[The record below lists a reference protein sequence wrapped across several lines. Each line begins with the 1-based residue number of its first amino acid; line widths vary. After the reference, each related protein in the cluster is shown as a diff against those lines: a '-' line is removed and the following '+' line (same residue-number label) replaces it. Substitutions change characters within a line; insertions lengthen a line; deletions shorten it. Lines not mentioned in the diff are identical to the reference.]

1 MNLNMRGAIENNI
14 QGGIDGLSV
23 QNIVKTQV
31 TVLSL
36 SNDPGKTGSNFF
48 YYGAILFP
56 HIEIFSFS
64 HREYINL
71 QKDSYQNMLYLNSI
85 FKGCFL
91 C

>member
-23 QNIVKTQV
+23 QNIVKAQV
-31 TVLSL
+31 VVLSL
-36 SNDPGKTGSNFF
+36 SNDLDKTGSNFF
-48 YYGAILFP
+48 YYGAILFT

-71 QKDSYQNMLYLNSI
+71 QKDS
-85 FKGCFL
+85 
-91 C
+91 

>member
-1 MNLNMRGAIENNI
+1 MNLNTRRAIENNI

-31 TVLSL
+31 VVLSL
-36 SNDPGKTGSNFF
+36 SNDLGKMGSNFF
-48 YYGAILFP
+48 YYGAILFT

-71 QKDSYQNMLYLNSI
+71 QKDSYQSMLYLNSI

>member
-1 MNLNMRGAIENNI
+1 MNLNMKGVIENNI

-36 SNDPGKTGSNFF
+36 SIDPGKTGSNFF

-64 HREYINL
+64 PREYIKL
-71 QKDSYQNMLYLNSI
+71 KKDS
-85 FKGCFL
+85 
-91 C
+91 

>member
-1 MNLNMRGAIENNI
+1 MNLNMRRAIENNI

-36 SNDPGKTGSNFF
+36 GNDPGKTGSNFF

-56 HIEIFSFS
+56 DIQISSFS

-71 QKDSYQNMLYLNSI
+71 QKDS
-85 FKGCFL
+85 
-91 C
+91 

>member
-1 MNLNMRGAIENNI
+1 MNLNMRRAIENNI

-48 YYGAILFP
+48 YCGAILFP
-56 HIEIFSFS
+56 HIEISSFS

-71 QKDSYQNMLYLNSI
+71 QKDS
-85 FKGCFL
+85 
-91 C
+91 